1 MNLFTLAF
9 KSIRHRSF
17 ATTAT
22 VFSVVLSLLL
32 LFTVERVRRSVEDSF
47 TQSVSGVDLLVGAR
61 TGSLQ
66 LVLFSVFNIGQVT
79 NNVSYDSYDKI
90 HHHPDVEWTIPISLG
105 DGHKGYRVVGTT
117 TEFFEHYQVRAN
129 EHLKIINGSLFTES
143 NEVVLGAEVA
153 EALKYKLG
161 DKIVVA
167 HGSTTGESF
176 EDHADQ
182 PLTVVGI
189 LEATGTAVD
198 RSLYITLG
206 AMEHMHEEHKE
217 GESSEEHA
225 KHEKEDDHKGH
236 EHHKNQDEK
245 EHASEVHD
253 HEAHDHE
260 HHPES
265 ITSFFVKLKSKTRIL
280 SMQREITDNKDEALL
295 AVIPGSVLS
304 DIWRSLSQIEFVLK
318 LISALVMVVGLIG
331 MIIALMTSLN
341 ERRREMAILRSLG
354 AGFGHLA
361 KIVFLEV
368 FLILGLAVIT
378 SAVLK
383 VLLETALSGYVAKK
397 FGLIISGSWFSV
409 MDIVMMVA
417 TIVVGLI
424 FALFP
429 ILVFKNKSLKDGL
442 AVK

>member
-1 MNLFTLAF
+1 MNLFKLAF

-22 VFSVVLSLLL
+22 LFSVVLSLLL

-47 TQSVSGVDLLVGAR
+47 TQTVSGVDLLVGAR

-90 HHHPDVEWTIPISLG
+90 HHHPDVDWTIPISLG

-117 TEFFEHYQVRAN
+117 TEFFEHYQVRSN
-129 EHLKIINGSLFTES
+129 EHLKIVNGSLFTES

-153 EALKYKLG
+153 EVLKYKLG
-161 DKIVVA
+161 DKIIVA
-167 HGSTTGESF
+167 HGSTSGESF
-176 EDHADQ
+176 EEHADQ

-189 LEATGTAVD
+189 LGATGTAVD
-198 RSLYITLG
+198 RSLYITLA
-206 AMEHMHEEHKE
+206 AMDHMHDEHEE
-217 GESSEEHA
+217 GEKEEEHA
-225 KHEKEDDHKGH
+225 GHDKHH
-236 EHHKNQDEK
+236 DEK
-245 EHASEVHD
+245 EHDGEAHD

-260 HHPES
+260 HHPEQ
-265 ITSFFVKLKSKTRIL
+265 ITSFFVKLKSKTKIL
-280 SMQREITDNKDEALL
+280 AMQREITDNKGEALL
-295 AVIPGSVLS
+295 AVIPAAVLS
-304 DIWRSLSQIEFVLK
+304 DLWKSLSQIEFVLK

-331 MIIALMTSLN
+331 MVIALMTSLN

-354 AGFGHLA
+354 AGFSHLA
-361 KIVFLEV
+361 KLVFLEV

-383 VLLETALSGYVAKK
+383 VLLEIALTDYVAKK
-397 FGLIISGSWFSV
+397 FGLFLTGSYFSA
-409 MDIVMMVA
+409 MDISMMAA
-417 TIVVGLI
+417 TIVVGLV
-424 FALFP
+424 FALGP
-429 ILVFKNKSLKDGL
+429 IIIFKNKSLKDGL

>member
-1 MNLFTLAF
+1 MNLVNLAF

-32 LFTVERVRRSVEDSF
+32 LFSVERVRRSVEDSF
-47 TQSVSGVDLLVGAR
+47 TQTVSGVDLLVGAR

-90 HHHPDVEWTIPISLG
+90 HHHPDVEWTIPMSLG

-117 TEFFEHYQVRAN
+117 TEFFEHYQVRSN
-129 EHLKIINGSLFTES
+129 EHLKIINGSLFTEP

-153 EALKYKLG
+153 ETLKYKLG
-161 DKIVVA
+161 DKIIVA
-167 HGSTTGESF
+167 HGSTSGESF
-176 EDHADQ
+176 EEHADQ

-189 LEATGTAVD
+189 LDATGTAVD
-198 RSLYITLG
+198 RSLYVTLA
-206 AMEHMHEEHKE
+206 AMDHMHEESHE
-217 GESSEEHA
+217 GESPEEHA
-225 KHEKEDDHKGH
+225 KHAHEKHHDEH
-236 EHHKNQDEK
+236 EGKDRSHDG
-245 EHASEVHD
+245 HD

-260 HHPES
+260 HHPEA
-265 ITSFFVKLKSKTRIL
+265 ITSFFVKLKSKTKIL
-280 SMQREITDNKDEALL
+280 SMQREITENKDEALL

-304 DIWRSLSQIEFVLK
+304 DLWKSLSSIELVLK
-318 LISALVMVVGLIG
+318 VISALVMIVGLVG

-354 AGFGHLA
+354 AGFSHLA
-361 KIVFLEV
+361 KLVFLEV
-368 FLILGLAVIT
+368 FLILGLSVIT

-383 VLLETALSGYVAKK
+383 VLLEMALAQFVAKK
-397 FGLIISGSWFSV
+397 FGLYFAGPWFSAT
-409 MDIVMMVA
+409 DITMMVA
-417 TIVVGLI
+417 TVVVGMV

>member
-1 MNLFTLAF
+1 MNLVKLAF

-32 LFTVERVRRSVEDSF
+32 LFSVERVRRSVEDSF
-47 TQSVSGVDLLVGAR
+47 TQTVFGVDLLVGAR

-117 TEFFEHYQVRAN
+117 TEFFEHYQVRSN
-129 EHLKIINGSLFTES
+129 EHLKMLNGAIFTEA
-143 NEVVLGAEVA
+143 NEVVLGYEVA
-153 EALKYKLG
+153 ETLKYKLG
-161 DKIVVA
+161 DKIIVA
-167 HGSTTGESF
+167 HGSTSGESF
-176 EDHADQ
+176 EEHADN

-189 LEATGTAVD
+189 LDATGTAVD
-198 RSLYITLG
+198 RSLYMTLA
-206 AMEHMHEEHKE
+206 AMDHMHEPGEGHHE
-217 GESSEEHA
+217 GESAEEHA
-225 KHEKEDDHKGH
+225 KHDDHNGH
-236 EHHKNQDEK
+236 DHHKHHDEK
-245 EHASEVHD
+245 EHEGAAHD

-260 HHPES
+260 HHPEA
-265 ITSFFVKLKSKTRIL
+265 ITSFFVKLKSKTKIL
-280 SMQREITDNKDEALL
+280 SMQREITENKDEALL

-304 DIWRSLSQIEFVLK
+304 DLWKSLSSIELVLK
-318 LISALVMVVGLIG
+318 VISALVMIVGLVG

-354 AGFGHLA
+354 AGFSHLA
-361 KIVFLEV
+361 KLVFLEV
-368 FLILGLAVIT
+368 FLILGLSVMT

-383 VLLETALSGYVAKK
+383 ILLETALSQFVAKK
-397 FGLIISGSWFSV
+397 FGLYFAGPWFSV
-409 MDIVMMVA
+409 TDITMMVA
-417 TIVVGLI
+417 TVVVGLV

>member
-1 MNLFTLAF
+1 MNLFKLAF

-22 VFSVVLSLLL
+22 IFSVVLSLLL
-32 LFTVERVRRSVEDSF
+32 LFSVERVRRSVEDSF
-47 TQSVSGVDLLVGAR
+47 TQTVSGVDLLVGAR

-79 NNVSYDSYDKI
+79 NNVSYESYDKI

-117 TEFFEHYQVRAN
+117 TEFFEHYQVRAS
-129 EHLKIINGSLFTES
+129 EHLKIINGALFTES

-153 EALKYKLG
+153 ETLKYKLG
-161 DKIVVA
+161 DKIIVA
-167 HGSTTGESF
+167 HGSTSGESF
-176 EDHADQ
+176 DEHADQ

-189 LEATGTAVD
+189 LDATGTAVD
-198 RSLYITLG
+198 RSLYITLA
-206 AMEHMHEEHKE
+206 AMDHMHDEHKE
-217 GESSEEHA
+217 GETPEEHA
-225 KHEKEDDHKGH
+225 KHVKEDEHKDHSH
-236 EHHKNQDEK
+236 EG
-245 EHASEVHD
+245 HD
-253 HEAHDHE
+253 HDHG
-260 HHPES
+260 HHPEA
-265 ITSFFVKLKSKTRIL
+265 ITSFFVKLKSKTKIL
-280 SMQREITDNKDEALL
+280 SMQREITENKGEALL

-304 DIWRSLSQIEFVLK
+304 DLWKSLSRIELVLK
-318 LISALVMVVGLIG
+318 VISALVMVVGLVG

-354 AGFGHLA
+354 AGFSHLA
-361 KIVFLEV
+361 KLVFLEV

-378 SAVLK
+378 SAVFK
-383 VLLETALSGYVAKK
+383 ALLEMALSQFVAKK
-397 FGLIISGSWFSV
+397 FGLYFTGPWFSGT
-409 MDIVMMVA
+409 DITMMVA
-417 TIVVGLI
+417 TVVVGLV

>member
-1 MNLFTLAF
+1 MNLVNLAF

-32 LFTVERVRRSVEDSF
+32 LFSVERVRRSVEDSF
-47 TQSVSGVDLLVGAR
+47 TQTVSGVDLLVGAR

-117 TEFFEHYQVRAN
+117 TEFFEHYQVRSN
-129 EHLKIINGSLFTES
+129 EHLKIINGALFTEP
-143 NEVVLGAEVA
+143 NEVVLGSEVA
-153 EALKYKLG
+153 ETLKYKLG
-161 DKIVVA
+161 DKIIVA
-167 HGSTTGESF
+167 HGSTSGESF
-176 EDHADQ
+176 EEHADQ

-189 LEATGTAVD
+189 LDATGTAVD
-198 RSLYITLG
+198 RSLYVTLA
-206 AMEHMHEEHKE
+206 AMDHMHED
-217 GESSEEHA
+217 A
-225 KHEKEDDHKGH
+225 KHADDDHKGH
-236 EHHKNQDEK
+236 DHEKHHDEHEGK
-245 EHASEVHD
+245 EHD

-260 HHPES
+260 HHPEA
-265 ITSFFVKLKSKTRIL
+265 ITSFFVKLKSKTKIL
-280 SMQREITDNKDEALL
+280 SMQREITENKDEALL

-304 DIWRSLSQIEFVLK
+304 DLWKSLSSIELVLK
-318 LISALVMVVGLIG
+318 VISALVMVVGLVG

-354 AGFGHLA
+354 AGFSHLA
-361 KIVFLEV
+361 KLVFLEV
-368 FLILGLAVIT
+368 FLILGLSVIT

-383 VLLETALSGYVAKK
+383 VLLEIALAQFIAKK
-397 FGLIISGSWFSV
+397 FGLYFTGPWFSAT
-409 MDIVMMVA
+409 DITMMVA
-417 TIVVGLI
+417 TVVVGLV

>member
-1 MNLFTLAF
+1 MNLFTIAF

-117 TEFFEHYQVRAN
+117 TEFFEYYQVRAN

-217 GESSEEHA
+217 GESPEEHA
-225 KHEKEDDHKGH
+225 KHEKEDDHEGH
-236 EHHKNQDEK
+236 EHHKNHDEK
-245 EHASEVHD
+245 EHAGEVHD

-304 DIWRSLSQIEFVLK
+304 DLWRSLSQIEFVLK

-354 AGFGHLA
+354 AGFSHLA